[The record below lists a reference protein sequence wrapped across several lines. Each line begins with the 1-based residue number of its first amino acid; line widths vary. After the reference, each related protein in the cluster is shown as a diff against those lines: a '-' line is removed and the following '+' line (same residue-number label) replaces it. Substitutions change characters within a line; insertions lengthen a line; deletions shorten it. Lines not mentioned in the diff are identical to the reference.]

1 MHIPVTIKETQFI
14 IIRKTQSRRAFPGP
28 LESTGEFYQTFKEVA
43 LILHGFFKK
52 IQEVV
57 TLPNSF

>member
-1 MHIPVTIKETQFI
+1 MQN
-14 IIRKTQSRRAFPGP
+14 RKTFPGP

-43 LILHGFFKK
+43 LILHNFFKK

-57 TLPNSF
+57 TLTSSF

>member
-1 MHIPVTIKETQFI
+1 MQS
-14 IIRKTQSRRAFPGP
+14 RKTFPGP

-43 LILHGFFKK
+43 LILHNFFKK
-52 IQEVV
+52 IQDVV